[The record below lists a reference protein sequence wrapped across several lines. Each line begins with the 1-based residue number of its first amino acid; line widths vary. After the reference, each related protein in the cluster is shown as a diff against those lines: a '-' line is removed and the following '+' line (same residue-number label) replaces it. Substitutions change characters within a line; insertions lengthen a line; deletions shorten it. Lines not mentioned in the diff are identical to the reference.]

1 MTIRN
6 QQDDSVVV
14 YQSKDGIVR
23 LDVQLSDETVWLTQ
37 QQMMLLFETT
47 KQNVSLHINNIF
59 REGEL
64 DRISVVKD
72 CLTTAADGKNYH
84 VLYYNLDVIISV
96 GYRVKSKRGTQFR
109 QWANKVLKDYLLRG
123 YSINQRLAQIE
134 NKIEVQGQKLA
145 EHDQKIDFYADT
157 YTYNDTHST
166 SYNYNNGNPY
176 INFTVD
182 GNASSQHDLLVSEC
196 KQVSFAET
204 QGNVSLLFTHACAIP
219 HFTVQLTDAISSQY
233 GGKLTVKSIVLKNV
247 NNVGNYYYAT
257 KSWDELSGSASYTL
271 NNSSIDVT
279 TAKQSLSSGYLF
291 MIPQTRAADGANGT
305 HLEITYTKG
314 NVDKQAII
322 PLDIDWKA
330 GTIHPINIL
339 LGTAVIE

>member
-1 MTIRN
+1 MSKELTIRN

-64 DRISVVKD
+64 DKISVVKD

-145 EHDQKIDFYADT
+145 EHDQKIDFFVRTSLPPVEGIFFDGQIFDA
-157 YTYNDTHST
+157 YTFVS
-166 SYNYNNGNPY
+166 
-176 INFTVD
+176 
-182 GNASSQHDLLVSEC
+182 DLIRSA
-196 KQVSFAET
+196 K
-204 QGNVSLLFTHACAIP
+204 
-219 HFTVQLTDAISSQY
+219 
-233 GGKLTVKSIVLKNV
+233 KSIVLFD
-247 NNVGNYYYAT
+247 NYVDDTVLAMLDKRGEKVSAT
-257 KSWDELSGSASYTL
+257 IYTQKVKQHLSLDLEKHNAPYRPIEVKQFDKVHDRFLCIDSTVYHIGASL
-271 NNSSIDVT
+271 KDLGRKWFAFS
-279 TAKQSLSSGYLF
+279 K
-291 MIPQTRAADGANGT
+291 M
-305 HLEITYTKG
+305 EMKTKE
-314 NVDKQAII
+314 
-322 PLDIDWKA
+322 
-330 GTIHPINIL
+330 L
-339 LGTAVIE
+339 LGKVK

>member
-1 MTIRN
+1 MSKELTIRN

-109 QWANKVLKDYLLRG
+109 QWANKVLKDYLLKG

-134 NKIEVQGQKLA
+134 NKIDVQGQKLA
-145 EHDQKIDFYADT
+145 EHDQKIDFFVRTSLPPVEGIFFDGQIFDA
-157 YTYNDTHST
+157 YTFVS
-166 SYNYNNGNPY
+166 
-176 INFTVD
+176 
-182 GNASSQHDLLVSEC
+182 DLIRSA
-196 KQVSFAET
+196 K
-204 QGNVSLLFTHACAIP
+204 
-219 HFTVQLTDAISSQY
+219 
-233 GGKLTVKSIVLKNV
+233 KSIVLFD
-247 NNVGNYYYAT
+247 NYVDDTVLAMLDKRCEKVAAT
-257 KSWDELSGSASYTL
+257 IYTQKIKQQLS
-271 NNSSIDVT
+271 
-279 TAKQSLSSGYLF
+279 
-291 MIPQTRAADGANGT
+291 
-305 HLEITYTKG
+305 
-314 NVDKQAII
+314 
-322 PLDIDWKA
+322 LDIEKHNA
-330 GTIHPINIL
+330 QYQPIEVKPFDKVHDRFLCIDSTVYHIGASLKDLGRKWFAFSKMEMKTKEL
-339 LGTAVIE
+339 LGKVK